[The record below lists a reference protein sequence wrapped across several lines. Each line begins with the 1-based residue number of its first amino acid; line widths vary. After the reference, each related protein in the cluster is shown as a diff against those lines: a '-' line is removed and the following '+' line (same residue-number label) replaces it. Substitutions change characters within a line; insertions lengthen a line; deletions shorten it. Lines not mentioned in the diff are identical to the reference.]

1 MVERDIFD
9 VDLFEYVKR
18 ESFKEEFDVDI
29 PTPNLKNEEVAD
41 ETQAVTEQNESP
53 LGAFGDSFKYEK
65 EWGSRS
71 PYKIIMICE
80 DEKRTYIYFN
90 TFISQID
97 SGRYQLI
104 PIQQVG
110 GIPFPRMVKKADSVV
125 AKMGLNFEEGDS
137 LFLIS
142 DLDHY
147 RDSILN
153 SVRTE
158 GWNNKY
164 QLIISNPCIEIW
176 FYYHYKDLPP
186 SIDIQSVKER
196 DISKL
201 MKQFN
206 NSIVKGGVNHRSL
219 ATIEKLEIAIEN
231 SKNNFTIEDNGI
243 IPMLFSTQ
251 MHIVAEQIREAIK

>member
-1 MVERDIFD
+1 MAERDIFD

-29 PTPNLKNEEVAD
+29 PTPNLKNEEVAN
-41 ETQAVTEQNESP
+41 ETKTVVEQEESP

-80 DEKRTYIYFN
+80 DEKRTYVYFN

-97 SGRYQLI
+97 SSRYQLI
-104 PIQQVG
+104 PVQQVG
-110 GIPFPRMVKKADSVV
+110 GIPFPRMVEKADSVA

-147 RDSILN
+147 RYSILN
-153 SVRTE
+153 SVKSPN
-158 GWNNKY
+158 WNNKY

-176 FYYHYKDLPP
+176 FYYHYKDVPP
-186 SIDIQSVKER
+186 EIETQAVKER

-206 NSIVKGGVNHRSL
+206 NSIVKGGVKHSRL
-219 ATIEKLEIAIEN
+219 ATIENLEIAIEN
-231 SKNNFTIEDNGI
+231 SKKNFTIEENGI
-243 IPMLFSTQ
+243 IPTLFSTQ
-251 MHIVAEQIREAIK
+251 MHIVAELIREAIK